1 MPQSMTMMPSA
12 CSSARQFIPIS
23 PRPPSGTT
31 RSESPEGGFTPR
43 ASVLGRSPMTELR
56 RVSPADAKKLL
67 DAGYTYVDVRTV
79 EEFDAQHPA
88 DAINVPLNLE
98 GPSTDVPEFVRVM
111 RRLFAP
117 EGKIV
122 VGCAT
127 GMRSLRALQWLSKA
141 GFTDVVDQRDGM
153 DGARTPFGG

>member
-1 MPQSMTMMPSA
+1 
-12 CSSARQFIPIS
+12 
-23 PRPPSGTT
+23 
-31 RSESPEGGFTPR
+31 
-43 ASVLGRSPMTELR
+43 MTELR

-98 GPSTDVPEFVRVM
+98 GPSTDVHEFVRVM

-141 GFTDVVDQRDGM
+141 GFTDVVDQRAGM
-153 DGARTPFGG
+153 DGARTPFGGLAEKGWAAEGLPTAQGPDAGSFSEVVKSLR